1 MSITKTYTLKVDTD
15 DAEKDLKGLEKS
27 IDGVNKEVKQTSSDT
42 NALTGQLDK
51 LTGGA
56 ISGFKKMTGTL
67 KAVTTGFKGMRAAII
82 STGIGALIIGIVA
95 LTAAFKGSEEGQNRW
110 NKIMAVVGAL
120 TGNLADLMADLGE
133 AIINTFTNPVDTLKN
148 FSKSVKEFIL
158 DRVDGVIDSMGL
170 LGGAIKKAFSGDFKG
185 ALKDAKDGF
194 IKLNNN
200 INPAVMAV
208 NAATKAVVN
217 FTKEQI
223 KEGKAAAKVADMRA
237 KADKIE
243 RNLIV
248 ERSKLESEIALLRL
262 KSREE
267 DKFTAEERKQA
278 LLDAQALEDTLLDK
292 ETEYLEL
299 RRDAQI
305 QENTFSRSNKENLTK
320 EAEAIAAVNRQIAAR
335 ANTARQVQ
343 REVIRISRQIT
354 AEEKAEAAKQ
364 KAIQDAK
371 IAEAK
376 KRTDDISKILDAA
389 RLKEQDA
396 AATTEAEKLELDRQR
411 RTQEL
416 IDLGAHWTQIAEITA
431 YYQNQINAA
440 NLASTTETNK
450 KIKDDEQKLQD
461 AKFKLAGDVLQNIS
475 GIANLFAGQNEKNA
489 KKAFNISKAVGIAQ
503 TGINTAQAIMK
514 AGAET
519 TDFTPPQAIRT
530 ANMIAMGVAGAV
542 QIAGIASQKFQ
553 SSGAGASS
561 VPMPSAGGGGGG
573 AQPPA
578 FNVVGASGESQL
590 ADAIGGQMQ
599 RPARAYVVSNDVT
612 SAQELDRNIIEGA
625 SI

>member
-27 IDGVNKEVKQTSSDT
+27 IEGVNKEVKQTSSDT

-82 STGIGALIIGIVA
+82 STGIGALIIGIMA
-95 LTAAFKGSEEGQNRW
+95 LAAAFKGSEEGQNKF
-110 NKIMAVVGAL
+110 NKIMTVIGAI
-120 TGNLADLMADLGE
+120 TGNLVDLLADLGE
-133 AIINTFTNPVDTLKN
+133 AIINTFTNPVEAVKS
-148 FSKSVKEFIL
+148 FSKSVKEFVT
-158 DRVDGVIDSMGL
+158 DRIDGIIDSMGL

-194 IKLNNN
+194 VKLNNN
-200 INPAVMAV
+200 INPVVMAV
-208 NAATKAVVN
+208 NAASKAVVN

-243 RNLIV
+243 RDLIV
-248 ERSKLESEIALLRL
+248 ERSELESEIALLRL

-267 DKFTAEERKQA
+267 DKYTAEERKQA

-305 QENTFSRSNKENLTK
+305 AENTFSRSNKENLNK
-320 EAEAIAAVNRQIAAR
+320 EAEAIAAVNRQVAAR
-335 ANTARQVQ
+335 ANKARQVQ
-343 REVIRISRQIT
+343 REVNTISKQIT

-376 KRTDDISKILDAA
+376 LRTDGIQKILDAA

-396 AATTEAEKLELDRQR
+396 AATTEAARLELERER

-416 IDLGAHWTQIAEITA
+416 IDLGAHWTQIALITNQ
-431 YYQNQINAA
+431 YQKQINAA

-450 KIKDDEQKLQD
+450 KIKDDEKKLQD

-489 KKAFNISKAVGIAQ
+489 KKHLILV
-503 TGINTAQAIMK
+503 
-514 AGAET
+514 
-519 TDFTPPQAIRT
+519 R
-530 ANMIAMGVAGAV
+530 
-542 QIAGIASQKFQ
+542 
-553 SSGAGASS
+553 
-561 VPMPSAGGGGGG
+561 
-573 AQPPA
+573 
-578 FNVVGASGESQL
+578 L
-590 ADAIGGQMQ
+590 
-599 RPARAYVVSNDVT
+599 
-612 SAQELDRNIIEGA
+612 
-625 SI
+625 